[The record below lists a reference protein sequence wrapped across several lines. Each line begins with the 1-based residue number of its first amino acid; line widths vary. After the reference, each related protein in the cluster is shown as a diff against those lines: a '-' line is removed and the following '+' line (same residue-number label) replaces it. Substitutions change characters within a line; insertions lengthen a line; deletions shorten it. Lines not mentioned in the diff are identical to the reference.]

1 MEHLKKL
8 VAAMP
13 LHILMEEYHKLRSKI
28 VKPTCDNVEYAE
40 LCKYYAII
48 GSRVREI
55 MMEYDEIC

>member
-1 MEHLKKL
+1 MEQLKKA

-13 LHILMEEYHKLRSKI
+13 LHVLMDEYNKLRIKI
-28 VKPTCDNVEYAE
+28 VKPNCDNDEYAA

-55 MMEYDEIC
+55 MMEYDEAY

>member
-1 MEHLKKL
+1 MEHFKKV

-13 LHILMEEYHKLRSKI
+13 LHVLMDEYNKLRIKI
-28 VKPTCDNVEYAE
+28 VKPTCDNDEYTE

-55 MMEYDEIC
+55 MMEYDETY